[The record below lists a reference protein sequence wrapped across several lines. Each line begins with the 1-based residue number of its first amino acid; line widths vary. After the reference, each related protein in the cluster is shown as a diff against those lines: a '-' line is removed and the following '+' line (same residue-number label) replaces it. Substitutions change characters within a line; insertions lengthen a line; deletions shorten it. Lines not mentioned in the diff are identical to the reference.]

1 MGDLEERLSDI
12 VRRDPAVASITANVG
27 VDGQNGAVAQGR
39 MTINL
44 KPREDRDPQDVV
56 IARLRNAA
64 RQIAGIRFFSSRS
77 RI

>member
-1 MGDLEERLSDI
+1 
-12 VRRDPAVASITANVG
+12 
-27 VDGQNGAVAQGR
+27 